1 MADMKNETSTYP
13 TSGREPGSQRK
24 RRMKRAKRKLRI
36 MQITIVLLMIII
48 AVLSGILIYHLF
60 RKNAFLSGSSAGTG
74 GNVPVT
80 AQTDTASMNPS
91 GTDTSQADVLPLE
104 TSSAGEQAGSLIQ
117 IPETE
122 QTAAPETDQSAPSQT
137 AAGSDSQ
144 AEMDQ
149 AAILAAGYDYD
160 GAIDLLKAVPGYEN
174 STDIMSLI
182 SSYEQQR
189 DACVAADVNTV
200 PHIFYHSLVN
210 EPDIAFNADIL
221 GKSAADGMNA
231 WMTTVDEFDKIT
243 QQLYDNGYVY
253 VRLRDLVTETV
264 NADGS
269 VSFAPNT
276 HLMLPPGKKPIVLSV
291 DDLSYYHSYEA
302 ASFPDKLVLDEY
314 GQVKCHY
321 IRPDGTES
329 VGDYDVVP
337 RLNTFLAEHP
347 DGAYH
352 GARGLIALTGY
363 NGVFGYRTDIDYE
376 VKQNLVSDQAAWLEK
391 HPEFS
396 RDEDIASATVIADAL
411 KSEGWEFASHTW
423 GHLSVTSHSVD
434 TLREDNEKWIRN
446 VQNIVGPTD
455 TIIFAHGNDIGDW
468 TGYSSDNEKYAYYS
482 SAGYHFFCNVDGSQ
496 PYWVQITGDYVRQG
510 RIDLDGYMLYQ
521 ASIGAT
527 TTTDHLIRASE
538 IFDSR
543 RPTPVI
549 ANGES

>member
-1 MADMKNETSTYP
+1 MTDMKNETSTYP

-91 GTDTSQADVLPLE
+91 GTDTSQADVLPPE

-117 IPETE
+117 TPETE
-122 QTAAPETDQSAPSQT
+122 QTAAPETDQPAPSQT
-137 AAGSDSQ
+137 AAGSDSR

>member
-1 MADMKNETSTYP
+1 MTDMKNETSTYP

-24 RRMKRAKRKLRI
+24 RKMKRAKRKLRI

-91 GTDTSQADVLPLE
+91 GMDTSQADVLPPE

-117 IPETE
+117 TPETE
-122 QTAAPETDQSAPSQT
+122 QTAAPETDQPAPSQT

>member
-1 MADMKNETSTYP
+1 MTDMKNETSTYP

-91 GTDTSQADVLPLE
+91 GTDTSQADVLPPE

-117 IPETE
+117 TPETE
-122 QTAAPETDQSAPSQT
+122 QTAAPETDQPAPSQT
-137 AAGSDSQ
+137 AAGSDSR

-160 GAIDLLKAVPGYEN
+160 GAIDLLKAGPGYEN